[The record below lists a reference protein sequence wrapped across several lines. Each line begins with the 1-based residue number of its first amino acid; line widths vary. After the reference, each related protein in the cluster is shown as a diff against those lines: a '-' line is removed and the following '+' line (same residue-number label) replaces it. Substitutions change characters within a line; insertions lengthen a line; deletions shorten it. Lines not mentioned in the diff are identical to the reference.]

1 MIKKTAQAFG
11 GVLEVLDMEYSR
23 SRIERVKG
31 IIEDY
36 IEFWKGPYEND
47 DGLILAK
54 KE

>member
-1 MIKKTAQAFG
+1 MG

-23 SRIERVKG
+23 SRIERVKD

-36 IEFWKGPYEND
+36 IKFWKGLYEND

>member
-1 MIKKTAQAFG
+1 MG

-36 IEFWKGPYEND
+36 IKFWKGPYEND